1 MSAGG
6 TTTRNRVRRDWP
18 RGAQWVDLAL
28 LVVLL
33 GLALSGLG
41 SSFTGWGYALVGTL
55 GVLLGVAST
64 LVVRAYRL
72 PLVAAVVLLVAIFF
86 LLGGPLTL
94 RSRGDTAYVPGPGTL
109 GELVDQVL
117 FGWKDMLTT
126 LPPVDGDGP
135 LLVLPWALGLAGG
148 LLGAW
153 VLFVRTSRSW
163 VTAVL
168 PVLVASA
175 VLLVVILVGVQHP
188 SSLLLQGAGFAAV
201 ALGWLALRER
211 RESASVRGGRRTPV
225 RAAAG
230 VAVLA
235 VAASAAIPV
244 ANAVLGDDAER
255 VVLRDHVTPPFDIG
269 RYPSPLA
276 SFRNYVDLKGRKEPL
291 NVHDRELL
299 RVTGAAPGTRI
310 RLAALDA
317 WDGLVYGATNDPL
330 ADEGGDG
337 FQRVSSVIDNPM
349 AGDRVEVRV
358 TVGEGYS
365 GVWLPT
371 VGGLQSMRF
380 ERGDADGKKET
391 FRYNLATS
399 TAVVPGGVH
408 PGDVYSFEA
417 VLPDDEV
424 TPDSTPSS
432 LVRAPGENTGF
443 LDRVRDKWTED
454 ATTPMARVFAVAKRL
469 RTEGR
474 YSDGVRKAERSYF
487 PGHGLKRLSDGFV
500 NADPMVGND
509 EQYAAAMALLA
520 NKLGVPARVVL
531 GAVLDEDGVVEGR
544 DVQAWVE
551 LRVADGSWRT
561 LPTEEFMSDRP
572 PSEQQPQT
580 REPMSGTVVPPPAP
594 VPPPSDLGEAAASD
608 LRARM
613 QQEEKEEKE
622 DEEKSTG
629 LPAWVGFVARYVGL
643 PLLLVGALLGSVIG
657 AKAWRRRRRRS
668 TPATSARF
676 VGAWRELVDHA
687 RDLGQPVPLGPTV
700 TRREQSGAI
709 DSARA
714 PALARRADGFVF
726 GPTVPLEDEAADFWA
741 VVDEERRTMSQGVGR
756 RARILAAISPV
767 TLFPGAGRRR
777 RRR

>member
-1 MSAGG
+1 MSTGG
-6 TTTRNRVRRDWP
+6 TTTRNRVRREWP
-18 RGAQWVDLAL
+18 RGPEWLDLGL
-28 LVVLL
+28 LVVLV
-33 GLALSGLG
+33 GLAISGLG
-41 SSFTGWGYALVGTL
+41 ASFTGWGFAVVGIL
-55 GVLLGVAST
+55 GVLLGVGSV
-64 LVVRAYRL
+64 LVVRAFAL
-72 PLVAAVVLLVAIFF
+72 PLVAAVLLVVVVFF
-86 LLGGPLTL
+86 GLGGPLTL
-94 RSRGDTAYVPGPGTL
+94 RSLGDTAFVPGPGTL

-135 LLVLPWALGLAGG
+135 LLVLPWALGLTGG
-148 LLGAW
+148 LLGAS
-153 VLFVRTSRSW
+153 VLFLRTARSW
-163 VTAVL
+163 ATALL
-168 PVLVASA
+168 PVLVAAA

-225 RAAAG
+225 RAVAG
-230 VAVLA
+230 VGLLA

-244 ANAVLGDDAER
+244 ANAVMGEDTER

-276 SFRNYVDLKGRKEPL
+276 SFRNYVDLKGRKESL
-291 NVHDRELL
+291 NVHDRELFSL
-299 RVTGAAPGTRI
+299 TGAAAGTRL
-310 RLAALDA
+310 RLATLDA
-317 WDGLVYGATNDPL
+317 WDGLAYGATNDPL
-330 ADEGGDG
+330 ATEGGDG
-337 FQRVSSVIDNPM
+337 FQRVSSVIDNPVD
-349 AGDRVEVRV
+349 GDRMQVRV
-358 TVGEGYS
+358 TVGEGYT

-380 ERGDADGKKET
+380 ERGDADGKEES

-399 TAVVPGGVH
+399 TAVVPSGMY

-417 VLPDDEV
+417 VVPDDEV
-424 TPDSTPSS
+424 TPDDAPSS
-432 LVRAPGENTGF
+432 LVQALGENTGF

-454 ATTPMARVFAVAKRL
+454 APTPMARVFAVAKRL

-474 YSDGVRKAERSYF
+474 YSDGVRKAERNYY

-509 EQYAAAMALLA
+509 EQYAAVMALLA

-531 GAVLDEDGVVEGR
+531 GAVVPEDGVVEGR

-580 REPMSGTVVPPPAP
+580 QEPMSGTVVPPPAP
-594 VPPPSDLGEAAASD
+594 IPPPSDLGEAAASD

-613 QQEEKEEKE
+613 QQEEQEEKE
-622 DEEKSTG
+622 KDDDSAG
-629 LPAWVGFVARYVGL
+629 LPAWVGVAARYVGL
-643 PLLLVGALLGSVIG
+643 PLLLVGAVLGSVVG

-668 TPATSARF
+668 SPSMSARF
-676 VGAWRELVDHA
+676 VGAWHELVDHA

-700 TRREQSGAI
+700 TRREQSGSIAS
-709 DSARA
+709 DQA
-714 PALARRADGFVF
+714 PSLARRADGFVF
-726 GPTVPLEDEAADFWA
+726 GPRTPQEDEAADFWA
-741 VVDEERRTMSQGVGR
+741 VVDAERRTMSQAVGR
-756 RARILAAISPV
+756 RARFRAAITPTS
-767 TLFPGAGRRR
+767 LLRGALRGRRR
-777 RRR
+777 T